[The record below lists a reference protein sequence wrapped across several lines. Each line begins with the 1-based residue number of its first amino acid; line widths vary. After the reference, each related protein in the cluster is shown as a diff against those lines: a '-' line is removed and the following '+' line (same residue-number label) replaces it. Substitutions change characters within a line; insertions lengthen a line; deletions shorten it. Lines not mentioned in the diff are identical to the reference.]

1 MHLFELRP
9 QLSSNYTQST
19 RARRAPGG
27 RLTQGQADESI
38 EQRLNGGEGPLRH
51 PATCCAPPRPSS
63 EHGGGGREEEES
75 TVLYS
80 VLVLAA
86 ETSLIRWC
94 GGELG
99 GTACIPVTARMLSS
113 RRPPFSRRGDRCSGS
128 GRGPGRVRRGRPL
141 PESAAGLAPGGVV
154 VRGRARGYR
163 VVAPDT
169 VNSRR

>member
-1 MHLFELRP
+1 MRWSLTPSVRYVYLARSLASFRA

-80 VLVLAA
+80 VLVLA
-86 ETSLIRWC
+86 
-94 GGELG
+94 G
-99 GTACIPVTARMLSS
+99 
-113 RRPPFSRRGDRCSGS
+113 GS
-128 GRGPGRVRRGRPL
+128 GDVF
-141 PESAAGLAPGGVV
+141 
-154 VRGRARGYR
+154 
-163 VVAPDT
+163 DT
-169 VNSRR
+169 VVWW